1 MEGGAKFLKK
11 NTKKQLK
18 HLKHALR
25 SLRQKHVKTAS
36 AKLRKQQQ
44 IKQTLKKIDK
54 LRGKNATRRR
64 STLRRRRALATAIST
79 PSTST
84 TTTSRATQKYASSR
98 IVPIVSSHLS
108 PSSNLTT
115 SLPSPPAP
123 IEPSENLSFSPIS
136 ANSSLMSVSDVTPNL
151 SPVPSS
157 IGTDTSV
164 TPASPTGVVAAVFP
178 NNNNADISP
187 ITVETNDN
195 SQGSLHLSDLDVSPQ
210 PNNTTASPATTIDT
224 NSM

>member
-44 IKQTLKKIDK
+44 IKQTMKKIDR

-84 TTTSRATQKYASSR
+84 NTSRVTQKYASSR
-98 IVPIVSSHLS
+98 IVPIVSPHLS

-136 ANSSLMSVSDVTPNL
+136 ANSSVMSVSDVTPNL

-164 TPASPTGVVAAVFP
+164 TPASPMGAVAAVFP
-178 NNNNADISP
+178 NNNANISP

>member
-44 IKQTLKKIDK
+44 IKQTMKKIDR

-84 TTTSRATQKYASSR
+84 NTSRVTQKYASSR
-98 IVPIVSSHLS
+98 IVPIVSPHLS

-115 SLPSPPAP
+115 SLPSPPSP

-136 ANSSLMSVSDVTPNL
+136 ANSSVMSVSDVTPNL

-164 TPASPTGVVAAVFP
+164 TPASPMGAVAAVFP
-178 NNNNADISP
+178 NNNANISP